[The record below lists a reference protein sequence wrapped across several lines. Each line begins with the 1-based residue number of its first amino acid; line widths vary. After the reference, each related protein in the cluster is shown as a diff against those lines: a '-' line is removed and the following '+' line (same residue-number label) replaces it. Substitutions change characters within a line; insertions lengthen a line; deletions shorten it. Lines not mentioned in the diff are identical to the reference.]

1 MYGSDAVNYS
11 LAKKSASKSQS
22 VIIDKEDHTKP
33 GKSDASTSPSI
44 SVSQISA

>member
-11 LAKKSASKSQS
+11 LAKKSASKSHSHYRQ
-22 VIIDKEDHTKP
+22 EDHTKP

-44 SVSQISA
+44 NVSQISA